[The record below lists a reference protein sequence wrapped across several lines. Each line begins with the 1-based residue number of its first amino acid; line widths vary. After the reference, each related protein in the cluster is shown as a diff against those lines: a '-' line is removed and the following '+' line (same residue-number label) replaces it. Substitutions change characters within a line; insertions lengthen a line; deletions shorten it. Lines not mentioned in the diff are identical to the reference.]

1 MSLTV
6 SFGRYL
12 FWLLGEWTIPVV
24 IGIALGTGLCLW
36 QLTETADLLEEV
48 FTRSMQS
55 VVESCEAPTD
65 PPADKPSPAASV
77 TGPPVAGDGGDTG

>member
-6 SFGRYL
+6 SVGRYL

-24 IGIALGTGLCLW
+24 LGIALGTGLCLW
-36 QLTETADLLEEV
+36 QLTETAELIEAT
-48 FTRSMQS
+48 FTHSLQS
-55 VVESCEAPTD
+55 VVESCTAPTD
-65 PPADKPSPAASV
+65 PPSTASPPASV

>member
-24 IGIALGTGLCLW
+24 IGITLGTGLCLW
-36 QLTETADLLEEV
+36 QLTETADLLESSL
-48 FTRSMQS
+48 TRSIHS
-55 VVESCEAPTD
+55 VVESCTAPTD
-65 PPADKPSPAASV
+65 PPPTASPPASV